1 MGLKT
6 TVVQGRTTTVP
17 QDDQKIYEQSPPAGT
32 TLKAGAE
39 IKLTA
44 YKYVAPPPPPAAG
57 SAVTMPNRVGKSE
70 KEAVEALQKAGL
82 KVTVRYFS
90 NPRLRAPGRVL
101 AQSVAAGTQTPG
113 PVVLT
118 VGGR

>member
-1 MGLKT
+1 MLAT
-6 TVVQGRTTTVP
+6 AALLAPSTAVIAQSQPAP
-17 QDDQKIYEQSPPAGT
+17 QPAST
-32 TLKAGAE
+32 PAPKPAE
-39 IKLTA
+39 PGKVL
-44 YKYVAPPPPPAAG
+44 
-57 SAVTMPNRVGKSE
+57 MPDLVGKPE
-70 KEAVEALQKAGL
+70 KEAVETLQKAGL

-101 AQSVAAGTQTPG
+101 AQSVAAGTQTAG